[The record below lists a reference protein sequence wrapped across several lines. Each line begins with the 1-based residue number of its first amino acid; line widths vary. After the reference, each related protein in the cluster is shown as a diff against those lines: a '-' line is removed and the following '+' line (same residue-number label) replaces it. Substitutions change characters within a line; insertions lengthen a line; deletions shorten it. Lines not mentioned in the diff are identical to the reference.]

1 MTTQVAPHTAPVILP
16 VLKTSAEA
24 AVQTCTGEK
33 SGRMCGFN
41 WRKKKY
47 DGSHGVGQQMNA
59 LGAVSAL
66 LVDQGG
72 KAPVTNTTGG
82 TSKGNPNAGSQGDSF
97 GAHNRP
103 LSTADRAGAGIVT
116 FLLSASAL
124 GTFAW
129 MGLGK

>member
-1 MTTQVAPHTAPVILP
+1 
-16 VLKTSAEA
+16 
-24 AVQTCTGEK
+24 
-33 SGRMCGFN
+33 
-41 WRKKKY
+41 
-47 DGSHGVGQQMNA
+47 MNA

-66 LVDQGG
+66 LINQQGT

-82 TSKGNPNAGSQGDSF
+82 TSKGNPNAGSQSDSF

-103 LSTADRAGAGIVT
+103 ISTADRAGAGIVT
-116 FLLSASAL
+116 FLLSAGAL